1 MRGIL
6 FVLFTF
12 LSFSSLLGQGH
23 EIKFKVKN
31 YENDTIIV
39 GNFFA
44 NRQVVVD
51 TLIRTEGQDKF
62 VLSGEDN
69 LKPGM
74 YIVLLRPD
82 NNFAQFLVAADEQR
96 FEVIMD
102 TENFS
107 ELEFKGSKQNDL
119 FYDYLSY
126 LAEKKKEVEAINQKR
141 EAAKAKGEV
150 DEEAEKKFEALDKEV
165 SAYQREIV
173 GKHRNSIFSKLIK
186 SNFSDDIPEF
196 EGEEDDIQLQ
206 KYLWYKKHYFDYID
220 LGDSVNL
227 RMPFFHQRLTYY
239 MENLTPLHP
248 DSIIISIDY
257 LLDKMSPA
265 EETFR
270 FYLSYFYNDII
281 KKRMVGMDAVI
292 VHMVDKYYAAGKAPW
307 LDKEN
312 IDKITDNANR
322 LRGTLIGK
330 TAPNIKLYQE
340 DGTPWE
346 LYQDSSEYL
355 VLVFWAPECGH
366 CTKSMPKYLAFNE
379 KYKDKGVKMVSVCT
393 KTGPKYK
400 NCWEGVKEKNMEGL
414 LNLGDQYLKSN
425 YKIKFDVRQ
434 TPKLYI
440 LSKDKEILLKDVPA
454 EALESLMDE
463 VIKMQ
468 EMENN
473 SATQ

>member
-1 MRGIL
+1 MRGFFFGLLL
-6 FVLFTF
+6 FCFYAPLY
-12 LSFSSLLGQGH
+12 SQGH
-23 EIKFKVKN
+23 EITFKVKN
-31 YENDTIIV
+31 YDNDTLIV

-51 TLIRTEGQDKF
+51 TLLKSDKNKF
-62 VLSGEDN
+62 TLAGKDR

-74 YIVLLRPD
+74 YLVLLWPY
-82 NNFAQFLVAADEQR
+82 NNFAQFLVAEDEQK
-96 FEVIMD
+96 FEVILD
-102 TENFS
+102 TETFNDVK
-107 ELEFKGSKQNDL
+107 FKNSKQNDL
-119 FYDYLSY
+119 FYSY
-126 LAEKKKEVEAINQKR
+126 LTYLGKKKEEVNTINQKR
-141 EAAKAKGEV
+141 EEAKAKGLV
-150 DEEAEKKFEALDKEV
+150 DENAEKKFKELNEEV
-165 SAYQREIV
+165 SQYQKELV
-173 GKHRNSIFSKLIK
+173 SKHKNTLFSKLIQ

-196 EGEEDDIQLQ
+196 EGEEDEIQMQ

-220 LGDSVNL
+220 LGDSVHL
-227 RMPFFHQRLTYY
+227 RMPYLHQKLTYY

-248 DSIIISIDY
+248 DSIITSIDY
-257 LLDKMSPA
+257 LLEKMRPSS
-265 EETFR
+265 ETFR
-270 FYLSYFYNDII
+270 YYLSHFYNDII

-307 LDKEN
+307 LDQEN

-346 LYQDSSEYL
+346 LYKDSSEYL
-355 VLVFWAPECGH
+355 VLIFWAPECGH

-379 KYKDKGVKMVSVCT
+379 KYKEKGVKMVTVCT

-425 YKIKFDVRQ
+425 YKTKFDVRQ

-440 LSKDKEILLKDVPA
+440 LSRDKEILLKDVPA
-454 EALESLMDE
+454 DALESLMDE

-468 EMENN
+468 ELKENT
-473 SATQ
+473 ATQ